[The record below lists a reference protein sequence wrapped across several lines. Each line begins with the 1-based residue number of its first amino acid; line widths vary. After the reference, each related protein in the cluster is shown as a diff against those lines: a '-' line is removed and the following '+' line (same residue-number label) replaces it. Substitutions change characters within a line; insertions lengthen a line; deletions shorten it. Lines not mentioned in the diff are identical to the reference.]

1 MVGDIQTG
9 AGVTD
14 WLGTLKTGMKEN
26 QIILEVIKKL
36 TYLRMKCIFPI
47 IDNEYCLCMNYHK
60 DGSWNDCPCDRQY
73 GGVCKKPHLPDLTG
87 F

>member
-36 TYLRMKCIFPI
+36 TSADPSKNGMHFS
-47 IDNEYCLCMNYHK
+47 NY
-60 DGSWNDCPCDRQY
+60 R
-73 GGVCKKPHLPDLTG
+73 
-87 F
+87 